1 MLRSGITHVID
12 MSWAIRVREPYWIGV
27 CCRCQALSE
36 WSSWNCR
43 ESRSTRGCP
52 RGRAELSTP
61 CPSACRRL
69 SVVFS
74 WFKLEF
80 DFGDFNHKCGV
91 PDRSEHLCPQG
102 RCGRTESHGQHSDP
116 KPFPPPSDLV
126 QPPLNRKIQKKNY
139 FQVTNLLENK
149 RCNVTDIFCPGF
161 NARAT
166 FVLPLHNCG
175 LSSSDR

>member
-69 SVVFS
+69 SVTFS

-80 DFGDFNHKCGV
+80 DFSDFNHKYGTWSIRTFM
-91 PDRSEHLCPQG
+91 PTGEMRKKGIPWAAQRSEAISTAVRSCP
-102 RCGRTESHGQHSDP
+102 TTF
-116 KPFPPPSDLV
+116 K
-126 QPPLNRKIQKKNY
+126 QKNTKKKY